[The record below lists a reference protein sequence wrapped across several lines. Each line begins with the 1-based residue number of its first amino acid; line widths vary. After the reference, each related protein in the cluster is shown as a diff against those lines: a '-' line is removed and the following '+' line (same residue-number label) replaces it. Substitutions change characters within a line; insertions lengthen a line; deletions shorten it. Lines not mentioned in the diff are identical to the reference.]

1 MDDREDALEQAIQH
15 IAALFAEAYL
25 RLRLESEA
33 QKGLAS
39 SETPS
44 PHVTG
49 RLTA

>member
-1 MDDREDALEQAIQH
+1 MDDHQDALIQQ

-25 RLRLESEA
+25 RLRLQTKA

-39 SETPS
+39 PETPS
-44 PHVTG
+44 AHVTG

>member
-1 MDDREDALEQAIQH
+1 MDDRNDALQEAIQQ

-25 RLRLESEA
+25 RLTSQSPLE
-33 QKGLAS
+33 KGLAS
-39 SETPS
+39 PETPS

>member
-1 MDDREDALEQAIQH
+1 MDDRDELDQTIQR

-25 RLRLESEA
+25 RLSEQTSPQNGLESP
-33 QKGLAS
+33 GTL
-39 SETPS
+39 S

>member
-1 MDDREDALEQAIQH
+1 MDDRNDAPEEAIQQ

-25 RLRLESEA
+25 RLRLESGA

-39 SETPS
+39 PETPS

>member
-1 MDDREDALEQAIQH
+1 MDDRDDALAETITE

-25 RLRLESEA
+25 RLRLQIQAE
-33 QKGLAS
+33 KGLAS

-44 PHVTG
+44 VHVTG

>member
-1 MDDREDALEQAIQH
+1 MDDRDALEQAIQQ

-25 RLRLESEA
+25 RLRPQSES

-39 SETPS
+39 PETPS

-49 RLTA
+49 RLTK